1 MNQKKPIT
9 MPRIAVIDDWQNVAL
24 ASADWSAL
32 QQLADL
38 VFISTPFLDEDAAA
52 EALAPFDI
60 ILAMRER
67 TPFPV
72 SLINRLPRLRMFGLT
87 GNRGSLIDMAAMSAR
102 GIAVCHTG
110 PGPGADSTA
119 ELTLGLMLAAAW
131 DIPAGD
137 ASVRAGRF
145 QQGTRPGMLL
155 SGKTLGVI
163 GLGNVGSRVAG
174 FGRALGMR
182 VQSWSQNMTAT
193 QAQAAGA
200 TLVGKNE
207 LLETSDVI
215 SLHLVLSDRTRSILG
230 AHELAK
236 LKDGAI
242 LVNTSR
248 APLIDETALIEAVGS
263 GRIIVALDVYHR
275 EPLPAGHPL
284 PSMRHTILTPHLGY
298 GTGDVYEEFFKH
310 LVENTL
316 AYLSGQP
323 IRAMA

>member
-1 MNQKKPIT
+1 MNQNNPT
-9 MPRIAVIDDWQNVAL
+9 STPRIAVIDDWQNVAL
-24 ASADWSAL
+24 ASADWTPV
-32 QQLADL
+32 QKLAEV
-38 VFISTPFLDEDAAA
+38 VFFRTPFADEDAAA
-52 EALAPFDI
+52 QVLAPFDI

-87 GNRGSLIDMAAMSAR
+87 GNRGSLIDMAAMRAR

-119 ELTLGLMLAAAW
+119 ELALGLMLAAAR

-137 ASVRAGRF
+137 AGVRAGRF

-182 VQSWSQNMTAT
+182 VQSWSQNMTAN
-193 QAQAAGA
+193 QAKAAGA
-200 TLVGKNE
+200 TLVGKDQ
-207 LLETSDVI
+207 LLETSDVV

-230 AHELAK
+230 ASELARMK
-236 LKDGAI
+236 NGAI

-263 GRIIVALDVYHR
+263 GRIIAALDVYHR

-284 PSMRHTILTPHLGY
+284 PSMRQTVLTPHLGY
-298 GTGDVYEEFFKH
+298 GTGDVYDEFFKH